1 VSNLGSKLLQ
11 QLKGLKLKILS
22 AIVAITL
29 ATLSTSA
36 AMAGDYDNT
45 AMQLTAQSDAYSVS
59 VKSPK
64 TGATEFAVGS
74 TVGPVDV
81 TGTWLRNGAVDN
93 YALKVGKEVA
103 VAGLVYA
110 GAEAEF
116 TFGDSYTTDTRT
128 LIATPYVGV
137 AHTMGQLTPYAQVGY
152 AFKST
157 SNDAL
162 NFARNDSYLE
172 VGANYAVTPVMAVKL
187 AIKETRDT
195 NFKNAGDK
203 NATVGVTVN
212 F

>member
-1 VSNLGSKLLQ
+1 MSNLGSKLLQ

>member
-1 VSNLGSKLLQ
+1 MKTTTMM
-11 QLKGLKLKILS
+11 I
-22 AIVAITL
+22 ATVAMI
-29 ATLSTSA
+29 SSA
-36 AMAGDYDNT
+36 AMAADYDNT
-45 AMQLTAQSDAYSVS
+45 AVKLTAQSDAYSIS
-59 VKSPK
+59 IKSPE
-64 TGATEFAVGS
+64 TGATEYAVGT

-103 VAGLVYA
+103 VAGPVYA

-157 SNDAL
+157 SNDVL

-172 VGANYAVTPVMAVKL
+172 VGATYAVTPVMAVKL

-195 NFKNAGDK
+195 NFKNAGDR

>member
-1 VSNLGSKLLQ
+1 MNTTTM
-11 QLKGLKLKILS
+11 IM
-22 AIVAITL
+22 VAAVAMI
-29 ATLSTSA
+29 STA
-36 AMAGDYDNT
+36 AVAADYDNT
-45 AMQLTAQSDAYSVS
+45 AVKLTAQSDAYSIS
-59 VKSPK
+59 IKSPE
-64 TGATEFAVGS
+64 TGATEYAVGT
-74 TVGPVDV
+74 TVGPVDL

-103 VAGLVYA
+103 VAGPVYA

-157 SNDAL
+157 SNDVL

-187 AIKETRDT
+187 AIKETRDVD
-195 NFKNAGDK
+195 FKNAGDR
-203 NATVGVTVN
+203 NATVGIAVN